1 VLVEVKH
8 IDLPADMQRSIA
20 RQAEAE
26 RLRRAKVI
34 NAEGEYQAA
43 VRLSEAAAIMETQA
57 MAIQL
62 RLLQALGQVGTEK
75 NHTIILPLPVDVIQA
90 LVGRVGRT

>member
-1 VLVEVKH
+1 
-8 IDLPADMQRSIA
+8 MQRAMA

-43 VRLSEAAAIMETQA
+43 TRLGEAAALMECQPVA
-57 MAIQL
+57 MTL
-62 RLLQALGQVGTEK
+62 RMLQTLRQIGTEN
-75 NHTIILPLPVDVIQA
+75 NHTIVLPLPLEVLRGLAGAGA
-90 LVGRVGRT
+90 LSRE